1 VAQFNDS
8 PAVTSL
14 AEEQQA
20 LERPSEAVRDD
31 RPAEPEIRAGFLGFV
46 AHEMRNPLSTAL
58 WSAELLARLA
68 PEERGGARGEKLAGM
83 SLRALQRLRILM
95 EDHFLAE
102 RLDVSGI
109 PLRLESV
116 SLKEA
121 LEATAAKLQ
130 LERLDADVG
139 DAEVWADRGVLERLL
154 EAVLAVSGNGQV
166 EVRVTAERRGAGWA
180 VVVRGAP
187 PAPDALA
194 IPQKGS
200 PSDPS
205 GRALALHMSVRAA
218 RALGGDLQPRAD
230 GYLLSLPPVP
240 ARQADAGT

>member
-1 VAQFNDS
+1 M
-8 PAVTSL
+8 TSL
-14 AEEQQA
+14 PEEQRA
-20 LERPSEAVRDD
+20 LERPSQAVRDD

-83 SLRALQRLRILM
+83 SLRALQRLRTLM

-109 PLRLESV
+109 PLRPETIP
-116 SLKEA
+116 LKEV
-121 LEATAAKLQ
+121 LEASATKVQ
-130 LERLDADVG
+130 LEALDAEVG

-154 EAVLAVSGNGQV
+154 EGLLAVTARGQPKV
-166 EVRVTAERRGAGWA
+166 QVTAERLEGAWVIA
-180 VVVRGAP
+180 IRGAP
-187 PAPDALA
+187 PAADALST
-194 IPQKGS
+194 PQKGS

-205 GRALALHMSVRAA
+205 GRALALHMAVRAA
-218 RALGGDLQPRAD
+218 RALGGALQPAPD
-230 GYLLSLPPVP
+230 GLLVSLPAVP
-240 ARQADAGT
+240 LPQAEAAT